1 MLLTGLG
8 SVSETH
14 VRGGYHENPGAFF
27 LYVKEDKT
35 FDALLLGR

>member
-8 SVSETH
+8 LVSETH
-14 VRGGYHENPGAFF
+14 VRGGYHGKKPLGF